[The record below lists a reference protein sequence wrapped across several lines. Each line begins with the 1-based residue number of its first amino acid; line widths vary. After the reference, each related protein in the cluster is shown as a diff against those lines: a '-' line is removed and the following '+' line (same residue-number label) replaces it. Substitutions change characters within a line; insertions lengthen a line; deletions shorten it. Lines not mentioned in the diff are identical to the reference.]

1 MANILG
7 VVDENAETQDTEKV
21 DKFSFL
27 VYSIISDRVADTCEA
42 CNLKRAPAGA
52 FLLRRNFLW
61 RENHF

>member
-1 MANILG
+1 MM
-7 VVDENAETQDTEKV
+7 NAEKV

-52 FLLRRNFLW
+52 FLLRRNTLW
-61 RENHF
+61 KENHF